1 MKKRNKKTRP
11 KTEPYSV
18 TQSGPHHKRRKHA
31 VVDEDTRLRRLARA
45 MKKDEQRKKAD
56 KARRK
61 REGLTPAEKKR
72 KSELLDEKGKF
83 KKGNPGKKK
92 GQRDRV
98 PGERAAKAS
107 VRTLIEEVVR
117 DNPKT
122 IRNALLRG
130 LRSGP
135 RHADRYL
142 KLSAEYMDGKPVDT
156 INVNSQYKQD
166 ELESAKKT
174 LGQKLDKIFKTILA
188 NRHNPPD
195 SNVPPES

>member
-1 MKKRNKKTRP
+1 MKRKKQKRP

-18 TQSGPHHKRRKHA
+18 TRSGAAHKRRKHP
-31 VVDEDTRLRRLARA
+31 VEDEDTRLRRLAKA
-45 MKKDEQRKKAD
+45 MKRDDKRKKAT
-56 KARRK
+56 KARR
-61 REGLTPAEKKR
+61 RLHGLTPEEQAR
-72 KSELLDEKGKF
+72 KSALLDEKGRF
-83 KKGNPGKKK
+83 KKGNPGKVK
-92 GQRDRV
+92 GQKDRV

-156 INVNSQYKQD
+156 LNVNSQYKQD
-166 ELESAKKT
+166 ELEAAKQA
-174 LGQKLDKIFKTILA
+174 LGKKLDKIFKTILT
-188 NRHNPPD
+188 NRRNPVDDGTPQ
-195 SNVPPES
+195 S

>member
-1 MKKRNKKTRP
+1 MKKTKPSKSAA
-11 KTEPYSV
+11 YSV
-18 TQSGPHHKRRKHA
+18 TRSGAAHKRRKHP
-31 VVDEDTRLRRLARA
+31 VVSEEEKFSRMAKAIKAEKRRR
-45 MKKDEQRKKAD
+45 AD
-56 KARRK
+56 KIARRK
-61 REGLTPAEKKR
+61 AGQRTKEEEANR
-72 KSELLDEKGKF
+72 QALLDPKTGKF

-92 GQRDRV
+92 GQRNRV
-98 PGERAAKAS
+98 PGERAIKAS

-156 INVNSQYKQD
+156 VNLNSQYKQD

-174 LGQKLDKIFKTILA
+174 LGQKLDRIFKTILA
-188 NRHNPPD
+188 NREQPPD
-195 SNVPPES
+195 GLAKS

>member
-1 MKKRNKKTRP
+1 MSK
-11 KTEPYSV
+11 YSV
-18 TQSGPHHKRRKHA
+18 TKSGAKHKRRKHP
-31 VVDEDTRLRRLARA
+31 VVDEDTRLKRLARA
-45 MKKDEQRKKAD
+45 IKADEKKRKAD
-56 KARRK
+56 KQRRK
-61 REGLTPAEKKR
+61 SVGLTKDEKKR

-92 GQRDRV
+92 GQKDRV
-98 PGERAAKAS
+98 PGERAVKAS

-166 ELESAKKT
+166 ELETAKRT
-174 LGQKLDKIFKTILA
+174 LGKKLDKIFHTILK
-188 NRHNPPD
+188 NRNEPLPD
-195 SNVPPES
+195 APPES